1 MEPEII
7 HITNDETLKKYQGNF
22 AKSIVKTNNDKN
34 KYPKFMNGL
43 EINTII
49 LLFEE
54 KIIGY
59 LNYQIENYVSRKEN
73 ASKKYIY
80 IESIEIHPEYKG
92 KKFCNLLIT
101 KLIEFYKDDETINEY
116 HLDNH
121 GGLLGYKCYT
131 SSFREQGFK
140 PKYKSKMT
148 LERNNIQYY
157 NNEKIKNTN
166 NIRKGKKT
174 LKNLNNS
181 RKYNGYM
188 IFIRNTIH

>member
-1 MEPEII
+1 
-7 HITNDETLKKYQGNF
+7 
-22 AKSIVKTNNDKN
+22 
-34 KYPKFMNGL
+34 MNGL

-80 IESIEIHPEYKG
+80 IEAIEIHPEYKG

-116 HLDNH
+116 HLDKNIPNAH
-121 GGLLGYKCYT
+121 FEHNSVKKTNDVDDRTYIL
-131 SSFREQGFK
+131 Q
-140 PKYKSKMT
+140 PKINPGSYV
-148 LERNNIQYY
+148 ENNISKPLTGRIQQIPILPENDKTRISKY
-157 NNEKIKNTN
+157 ITN
-166 NIRKGKKT
+166 N
-174 LKNLNNS
+174 LN
-181 RKYNGYM
+181 R
-188 IFIRNTIH
+188 